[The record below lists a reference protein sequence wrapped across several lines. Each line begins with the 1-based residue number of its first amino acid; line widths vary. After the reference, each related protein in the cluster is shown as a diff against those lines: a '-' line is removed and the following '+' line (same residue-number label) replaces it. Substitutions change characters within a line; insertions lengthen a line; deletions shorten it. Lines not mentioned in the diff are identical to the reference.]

1 MFERT
6 TRKLTFHADRGH
18 GWLEIP
24 ATDVHALH
32 LTPSNYSYIKGDKVY
47 LEEDCDAT
55 AYLERAKSAGW
66 KINITEKYTDTDS
79 VITTYDRIKTEMFWS
94 PACNPHLFEA
104 SNED

>member
-6 TRKLTFHADRGH
+6 TRKLTFHADPSH

-24 ATDVHALH
+24 AIDVHALH
-32 LTPSNYSYIKGDKVY
+32 LTPTHYSYIKGDKVY

-79 VITTYDRIKTEMFWS
+79 VIRTYPHITLDMFWN
-94 PACNPHLFEA
+94 PTLNPHLFEA
-104 SNED
+104 SNEN